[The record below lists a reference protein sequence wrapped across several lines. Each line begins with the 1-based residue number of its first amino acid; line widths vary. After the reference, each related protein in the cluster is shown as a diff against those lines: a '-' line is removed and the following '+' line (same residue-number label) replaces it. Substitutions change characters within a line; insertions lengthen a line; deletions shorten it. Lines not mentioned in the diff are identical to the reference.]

1 MNIQILQWLLKN
13 RDVLM
18 KVVDVA
24 KTYKKEL
31 TYSQQWEIVDKIA
44 RLVLPVLE
52 QQAVQPKLLAY
63 DWTEQDDVALLAAGA
78 DINALGIDYQLLIDV
93 IIPIIIAILQSLVS
107 RKEE

>member
-52 QQAVQPKLLAY
+52 QQAVQPKLLA
-63 DWTEQDDVALLAAGA
+63 WTEQDDVALLAAGA